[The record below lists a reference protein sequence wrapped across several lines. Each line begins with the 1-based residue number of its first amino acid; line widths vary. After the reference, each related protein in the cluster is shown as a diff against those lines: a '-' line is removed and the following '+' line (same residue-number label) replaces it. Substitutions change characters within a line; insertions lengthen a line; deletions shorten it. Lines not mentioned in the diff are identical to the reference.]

1 MSKDALS
8 NVLGWVVGI
17 NDGEAADDVKRLRAK
32 YPTATNENLARRI
45 FATARTKAT
54 SVGVLTGLPAN
65 PWVMLPAAIADL
77 ATVLRIETEAV
88 ARVALLYDPSF
99 FEQPDAA
106 WELLVPVFG
115 IDALSQFLRD
125 LGVLGSMGVTRQL
138 VRQYL
143 SKETLRS
150 FQKVM
155 LKYFGMKVT
164 QKGVLSKSL
173 PIVGSVIGGGWNFAE
188 VTILTKRTIAYFQ
201 NRSISTGADVQPTS
215 PP

>member
-1 MSKDALS
+1 MTKDALS

-17 NDGEAADDVKRLRAK
+17 NDGEAADDVKRLRAQN
-32 YPTATNENLARRI
+32 PTATNADLARKL
-45 FATARTKAT
+45 FAAARTKAT
-54 SVGVLTGLPAN
+54 GVGVLTGLPAN
-65 PWVMLPAAIADL
+65 PWVMVPAAIADL

-173 PIVGSVIGGGWNFAE
+173 PLVGAVIGGGWNFAE
-188 VTILTKRTIAYFQ
+188 VTILTKRTIAYFE
-201 NRSISTGADVQPTS
+201 NRPLPMTIEKPAS
-215 PP
+215 

>member
-1 MSKDALS
+1 MTKDALS

-17 NDGEAADDVKRLRAK
+17 NDGEAADDVKRLRARN
-32 YPTATNENLARRI
+32 PAATNGDLARQI
-45 FATARTKAT
+45 FVKARTKAT
-54 SVGVLTGLPAN
+54 GVGVLTGLPAN
-65 PWVMLPAAIADL
+65 PWVMVPAAIADL

-173 PIVGSVIGGGWNFAE
+173 PLVGAVIGGGWNFAE
-188 VTILTKRTIAYFQ
+188 VTILTKRTIAYFE
-201 NRSISTGADVQPTS
+201 NRPISTPIDVQPVN
-215 PP
+215 PA

>member
-1 MSKDALS
+1 MTKDALS

-17 NDGEAADDVKRLRAK
+17 NDGEAADDVKRLRAQN
-32 YPTATNENLARRI
+32 PTATNADLARKL
-45 FATARTKAT
+45 FAAARTKAT
-54 SVGVLTGLPAN
+54 GVGVLTGLPAN
-65 PWVMLPAAIADL
+65 PWVMVPAAIADL

-164 QKGVLSKSL
+164 QKGVLSKTL
-173 PIVGSVIGGGWNFAE
+173 PLVGAVIGGGWNFAE
-188 VTILTKRTIAYFQ
+188 VTILTKRTIAYFE
-201 NRSISTGADVQPTS
+201 NRPISMPIDVQPAS
-215 PP
+215 PA